1 MTSLAFQVSKM
12 GFFFSIGLYF
22 KSKVVKGSHK
32 GTNMFVLISGHF
44 FSKCT
49 IFVFVAFF
57 LTQRLSNQLSFSV
70 TVGIY
75 KIRVF
80 DRAFSFLTII
90 TPMVTKLFRVVT
102 CCKVRCCLV
111 VEAGNR
117 QGAELVAETPKHD
130 PLIINIRSSDCLKN
144 LYISILMRF
153 IGNKLG
159 RLLTI
164 GRIFSTQ
171 TLKSSPISC

>member
-1 MTSLAFQVSKM
+1 
-12 GFFFSIGLYF
+12 
-22 KSKVVKGSHK
+22 
-32 GTNMFVLISGHF
+32 
-44 FSKCT
+44 
-49 IFVFVAFF
+49 
-57 LTQRLSNQLSFSV
+57 
-70 TVGIY
+70 
-75 KIRVF
+75 
-80 DRAFSFLTII
+80 
-90 TPMVTKLFRVVT
+90 MVTKLFKVVT

-117 QGAELVAETPKHD
+117 QGADLVAETPKHD

-171 TLKSSPISC
+171 TLKSSPISCWFLVRNKIFKRPGFYTLQVTSVFSIFPHIKQLNEMKNTCEYCDNFQLWSAWVWDPRKLQKTILGLCFFLFLMTMFSSTVVPKVAS